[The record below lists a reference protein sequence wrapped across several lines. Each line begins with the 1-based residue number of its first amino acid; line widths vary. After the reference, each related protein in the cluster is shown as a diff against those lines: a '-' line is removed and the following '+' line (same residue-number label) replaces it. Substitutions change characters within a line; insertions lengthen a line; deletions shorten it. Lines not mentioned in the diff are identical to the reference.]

1 MTKANALCG
10 VVPEAVELQD
20 EIAFFQAVRVALTKK
35 DRLQESI
42 SDEQVQNAL
51 RQVVSNAIVSDKII
65 DIFEAAGLHKPDI
78 SILSEE
84 FLEEIKNIKQK
95 NLAVEMLSRLLK
107 EEFKSKIATNIIQQ
121 KKYSQLLTDGIEQ
134 V

>member
-1 MTKANALCG
+1 MEYKDPKKIFSIIMDVCDYLLETEDRKKTFCDAVLAMTKANALCG
-10 VVPEAVELQD
+10 VIPEATELQD

-35 DRLQESI
+35 DRLQKSI

-51 RQVVSNAIVSDKII
+51 RQVVSNAIVADKIV

-84 FLEEIKNIKQK
+84 FL
-95 NLAVEMLSRLLK
+95 RR
-107 EEFKSKIATNIIQQ
+107 
-121 KKYSQLLTDGIEQ
+121 D
-134 V
+134 

>member
-10 VVPEAVELQD
+10 VIPEATELQD

-35 DRLQESI
+35 DRLQKSI

-51 RQVVSNAIVSDKII
+51 RQVVSNAIVADKIV

-107 EEFKSKIATNIIQQ
+107 EEFKSK
-121 KKYSQLLTDGIEQ
+121 
-134 V
+134 